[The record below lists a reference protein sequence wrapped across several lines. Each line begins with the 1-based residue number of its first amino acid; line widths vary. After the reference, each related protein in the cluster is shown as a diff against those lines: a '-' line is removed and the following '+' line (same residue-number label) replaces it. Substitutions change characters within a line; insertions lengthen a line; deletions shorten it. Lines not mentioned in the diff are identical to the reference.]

1 MLVVKRSNM
10 PTECSL
16 SFNPASPES
25 SAIAVVSGGEYDGAK
40 VYLNDS
46 SKTKGDSKGAPRSLD
61 FGSSLKHLRSRDR
74 HDVMRRLNEAHY
86 KEVKAENLDEP
97 DEIKKIYERLTQTRK
112 KDASTTI
119 ELPPDSQFHL
129 VPNASKTVREVWYIA
144 GPSGSGKSYIAK
156 GLVERYRKQFP
167 DREVYLVSKLQ
178 EDDTLDSTKG
188 GELVRLDIEKLVSAP
203 IANLDELNDCLIVFD
218 DYDTFT
224 APYAKVVQKLID
236 DIATMGRHS
245 NTSMLCLSHYLS
257 NYAKTRLLLC
267 EATHF
272 VLYPAAT
279 GNHALNYLLQTYL
292 GFDKEE
298 TTQLRRIRS
307 RWICIHKNFPQWVVS
322 EHMAKLLHAEVE

>member
-1 MLVVKRSNM
+1 M

-16 SFNPASPES
+16 SFEPASSES
-25 SAIAVVSGGEYDGAK
+25 TAIAVVSGGEYDGAK

-46 SKTKGDSKGAPRSLD
+46 SKTGGKEPKRSLD
-61 FGSSLKHLRSRDR
+61 FGDSLKSLRSRDR
-74 HDVMRRLNEAHY
+74 HEVMRIMNEANH
-86 KEVKAENLDEP
+86 KGTPAEHLQVPEDLRRV
-97 DEIKKIYERLTQTRK
+97 YERLTQTHK
-112 KDASTTI
+112 SEASTVI

-129 VPNASKTVREVWYIA
+129 VPSSKPTVREVWYIA

-167 DREVYLVSKLQ
+167 DREVFLVSKLK
-178 EDDTLDSTKG
+178 EDETLDNTKG
-188 GELVRLDIEKLVSAP
+188 GPLIRLDLEKLVAAP
-203 IANLDELNDCLIVFD
+203 PENLDDMTDCMIVFD

-224 APYAKVVQKLID
+224 NPYAKVVNKLID

-245 NTSMLCLSHYLS
+245 NTTMLCLSHYLS

-279 GNHALNYLLQTYL
+279 GNHALSYLLQTYL
-292 GFDKEE
+292 GFDKQE
-298 TTQLRRIRS
+298 TADLRRIRS

>member
-1 MLVVKRSNM
+1 M

-16 SFNPASPES
+16 SFEPAAKES
-25 SAIAVVSGGEYDGAK
+25 VAIALVSGGSYDGKK

-46 SKTKGDSKGAPRSLD
+46 SKSKHSSDPKRGLD
-61 FGSSLKHLRSRDR
+61 FGDSLKHYKSRDR
-74 HDVMRRLNEAHY
+74 HDIMRILNEANY
-86 KEVKAENLDEP
+86 KGTPANQLELSDELCQL
-97 DEIKKIYERLTQTRK
+97 YERLTKSHKNEENTI
-112 KDASTTI
+112 I
-119 ELPPDSQFHL
+119 ELPPDSMFCV
-129 VPNASKTVREVWYIA
+129 VPSSKPNVREVWYIA

-167 DREVYLVSKLQ
+167 DREVFLVSKLQ

-188 GELVRLDIEKLVSAP
+188 GPLIRLNLEKLVATP
-203 IANLDELNDCLIVFD
+203 IENLDDLENCMIVFD

-224 APYAKVVQKLID
+224 QPYAKVVNKLID

-245 NTSMLCLSHYLS
+245 NTTMLCLSHYLS

-279 GNHALNYLLQTYL
+279 GNHALSYLLQTYL

-298 TTQLRRIRS
+298 TAALRKIRS

-322 EHMAKLLHAEVE
+322 EHMAKLLHAEIE

>member
-1 MLVVKRSNM
+1 MSD
-10 PTECSL
+10 CSI
-16 SFNPASPES
+16 SFEPSSKES
-25 SAIAVVSGGEYDGAK
+25 VAIAAVVGGDYDGKK
-40 VYLNDS
+40 VYLNDCR
-46 SKTKGDSKGAPRSLD
+46 KGKNPKSSLD
-61 FGSSLKHLRSRDR
+61 FGDSLKHLRSRDR
-74 HDVMRRLNEAHY
+74 HDVMRMLNEANH
-86 KEVKAENLDEP
+86 KGTPAEHLQAPGDIKALYA
-97 DEIKKIYERLTQTRK
+97 KLTKTSEAE
-112 KDASTTI
+112 ASTKI
-119 ELPPDSQFHL
+119 DLPPDSMFQL
-129 VPNASKTVREVWYIA
+129 VPSSKLTVREVWYIA

-167 DREVYLVSKLQ
+167 DRDVFLVSKLK
-178 EDDTLDSTKG
+178 EDETLDNTKG
-188 GELVRLDIEKLVSAP
+188 GPLIRLDLEKLVAMP
-203 IANLDELNDCLIVFD
+203 PENLDDMTDCMIVFD

-224 APYAKVVQKLID
+224 QPYAKVVNKLID

-245 NTSMLCLSHYLS
+245 NTTMLCLSHYLS

-279 GNHALNYLLQTYL
+279 GNHALSYLLQTYL

-298 TTQLRRIRS
+298 TADLRRIRS

>member
-1 MLVVKRSNM
+1 M
-10 PTECSL
+10 PVDCSL
-16 SFNPASPES
+16 SFEPSSKES
-25 SAIAVVSGGEYDGAK
+25 VAIAGVSGGDYDGKK

-46 SKTKGDSKGAPRSLD
+46 SKCKGGKNPHTSLAFGDALKGM
-61 FGSSLKHLRSRDR
+61 RSRDR
-74 HDVMRRLNEAHY
+74 HEVMRIMNEASHKGTPAEHLQLPDGL
-86 KEVKAENLDEP
+86 KELYAKLTTKKAEE
-97 DEIKKIYERLTQTRK
+97 
-112 KDASTTI
+112 AHTTI

-129 VPNASKTVREVWYIA
+129 LPSSKEDVREVWYIA

-156 GLVERYRKQFP
+156 GLCERYRKQFP
-167 DREVYLVSKLQ
+167 DREVFLVSKLK

-188 GELVRLDIEKLVSAP
+188 GPLVRIDLDKLVANP
-203 IANLDELNDCLIVFD
+203 PENLDEMENCMVVFD

-224 APYAKVVQKLID
+224 APYVKVVLKLID

-245 NTSMLCLSHYLS
+245 NTTMLCLSHYLS

-272 VLYPAAT
+272 VLYPSAT
-279 GNHALNYLLQTYL
+279 GNHALSYLLQTYL

-298 TTQLRRIRS
+298 TAQLRRIRS

-322 EHMAKLLHAEVE
+322 EHMAKLLHAEIE

>member
-1 MLVVKRSNM
+1 M

-16 SFNPASPES
+16 SFEPASKES
-25 SAIAVVSGGEYDGAK
+25 VAIAVASGGEYDGAK

-46 SKTKGDSKGAPRSLD
+46 SKDKDGGKNPKRSLD
-61 FGSSLKHLRSRDR
+61 FGSSLKHLRTRDR
-74 HDVMRRLNEAHY
+74 HEMMRILNEASY
-86 KEVKAENLDEP
+86 KGTAAADLDVPE
-97 DEIKKIYERLTQTRK
+97 EIRHLYEKLTKKHK
-112 KDASTTI
+112 SDASILI
-119 ELPPDSQFHL
+119 ELPPESQFHL
-129 VPNASKTVREVWYIA
+129 VPSSKPTVREVWYIA

-156 GLVERYRKQFP
+156 GLVERYRKTFP
-167 DREVYLVSKLQ
+167 DREVFLVSKLQ

-188 GELVRLDIEKLVSAP
+188 GPLIRLDLEKLVAEP
-203 IANLDELNDCLIVFD
+203 PENLDDMTDCMIVFD

-224 APYAKVVQKLID
+224 NPYAKVVNKLID

-245 NTSMLCLSHYLS
+245 NTTMLCLSHYLS

-279 GNHALNYLLQTYL
+279 GNHALSYLLQTYL

-298 TTQLRRIRS
+298 TAELRRIRS
-307 RWICIHKNFPQWVVS
+307 RWICIHKNYPQWVVS

>member
-1 MLVVKRSNM
+1 MSD
-10 PTECSL
+10 CSI
-16 SFNPASPES
+16 SFEASS
-25 SAIAVVSGGEYDGAK
+25 KDSVAIAAVVGGDYDGKK

-46 SKTKGDSKGAPRSLD
+46 RKGKATKSSLD
-61 FGSSLKHLRSRDR
+61 FGDSLKHMRSRDR
-74 HDVMRRLNEAHY
+74 HDLMRVLNEANH
-86 KEVKAENLDEP
+86 KGTPAEHLQVPEDIKALYA
-97 DEIKKIYERLTQTRK
+97 KLTKTSEAE
-112 KDASTTI
+112 ASTKI
-119 ELPPDSQFHL
+119 DLPPDSMFQL
-129 VPNASKTVREVWYIA
+129 VPSSKPTVREVWYIA

-156 GLVERYRKQFP
+156 GLVERYRKQFT
-167 DREVYLVSKLQ
+167 DREVFLVSKLK
-178 EDDTLDSTKG
+178 EDETLDNTKG
-188 GELVRLDIEKLVSAP
+188 GPLTRLDLDKLVAQP
-203 IANLDELNDCLIVFD
+203 LENLDALEDCMIVFD

-224 APYAKVVQKLID
+224 QPYAKVVNKLID

-245 NTSMLCLSHYLS
+245 NTTMLCLSHYLS

-279 GNHALNYLLQTYL
+279 GNHALSYLLQTYL

-298 TTQLRRIRS
+298 TADLRRIRS